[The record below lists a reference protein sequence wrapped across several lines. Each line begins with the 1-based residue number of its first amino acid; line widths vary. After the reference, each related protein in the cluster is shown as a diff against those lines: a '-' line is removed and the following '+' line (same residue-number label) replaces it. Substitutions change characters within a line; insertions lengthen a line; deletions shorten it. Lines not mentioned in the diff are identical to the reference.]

1 MRSYVRFF
9 WVNAT
14 KDRVWIT
21 CTFLGINADR
31 YQIERKD
38 PLIKNLK
45 GQSAKHDRLFSDRQS
60 NCSRSYVWLDRCI
73 EILDIRSVT
82 EEMYF
87 LKLIQNKR
95 SDEALVSFNSIFL
108 NGVILYYLAQRY
120 ITYILWYSKQNIIF
134 VQFETCHWLWRWN

>member
-1 MRSYVRFF
+1 MYVPGNKCRSLPDWTKRSPHKEGISRILQGSPLSTIVFF
-9 WVNAT
+9 RIV
-14 KDRVWIT
+14 
-21 CTFLGINADR
+21 
-31 YQIERKD
+31 
-38 PLIKNLK
+38 
-45 GQSAKHDRLFSDRQS
+45 QS
-60 NCSRSYVWLDRCI
+60 NRSRSYVWLDRCI

>member
-1 MRSYVRFF
+1 MRFGRF
-9 WVNAT
+9 V
-14 KDRVWIT
+14 
-21 CTFLGINADR
+21 
-31 YQIERKD
+31 
-38 PLIKNLK
+38 
-45 GQSAKHDRLFSDRQS
+45 
-60 NCSRSYVWLDRCI
+60 

-120 ITYILWYSKQNIIF
+120 ITYIL
-134 VQFETCHWLWRWN
+134 